1 MCSRAAL
8 RVLLTLHQGG
18 GAGSVN
24 SVLRLGLGLQARGVH
39 IRFVCP
45 PSSEVEAA
53 GRAGGLEV
61 HPVPLAKGRRF
72 QNAARLRALLAEHP
86 VDLINAHGSRDRE
99 AFTWLGLTRRLR
111 VPLVF
116 TRRSF
121 PRTTR
126 FEQWIAARV
135 ATRIV
140 AISEPV
146 ADALRRLGTPNQ
158 KLCVIEN
165 GLLLDRIDGPV
176 TPESVAAWR
185 ARIGWE
191 ASRRVVAVVARPKD
205 QVVVLRAL
213 PLVETP
219 VRLVLAGLDGA
230 ALSDPLPPIP
240 ERHAV
245 VRLPF
250 DPAIRPLYDLV
261 EVALHPSRWD
271 ALPQAVLEAMAL
283 GKPVI
288 ASRATGN
295 AVIIRDG
302 VDGLLVEPMNPTAW
316 ATAID
321 RVLRDPLL
329 AAGLGAAARRRARG
343 DFPFTRTID
352 RTLALFATLCAVRTP
367 G

>member
-1 MCSRAAL
+1 
-8 RVLLTLHQGG
+8 
-18 GAGSVN
+18 VN

-53 GRAGGLEV
+53 ARAGGLEV
-61 HPVPLAKGRRF
+61 HPVPLAQGGRLG
-72 QNAARLRALLAEHP
+72 NAARLRTLLAEHP
-86 VDLINAHGSRDRE
+86 VDLINSQGSRDRE
-99 AFTWLGLTRRLR
+99 ALTWLGLTRQLR
-111 VPLVF
+111 VPVVF

-121 PRTTR
+121 PRTTPL
-126 FEQWIAARV
+126 EHWLAARV
-135 ATRIV
+135 ATRVV
-140 AISEPV
+140 AVSEPV
-146 ADALRRLGTPNQ
+146 AEALRRLGTPDR
-158 KLCVIEN
+158 KLSVIEN

-191 ASRRVVAVVARPKD
+191 GSRRVVAVVARPKD
-205 QVVVLRAL
+205 QAVVLRAL

-245 VRLPF
+245 IRLPF

-261 EVALHPSRWD
+261 ELALHPSRWD

-302 VDGLLVEPMNPTAW
+302 ADGLLVEPMNPAAW
-316 ATAID
+316 ASAID
-321 RVLRDPLL
+321 RVLREPML
-329 AAGLGAAARRRARG
+329 AAGLGAAARRRARD
-343 DFPFTRTID
+343 DFPLARTID
-352 RTLALFATLCAVRTP
+352 RTLALFTSLCAARAP
-367 G
+367 A